1 MTFQEAPTVI
11 NDKGWLVAKLHREAQ
26 LKRLSEKRLSEPKP
40 MESPIKKPISELGLT
55 KLSEGRANFETGKPI
70 QFRWIRDNNDPYL
83 HENDIRPT
91 GFYMRHN
98 VGNITKKGYD
108 KGIIRFHNPLVI
120 EYGGWKQRLSNYFD
134 GKTKKS
140 LSKAIAN
147 EGYDGIVTVHGEHTE
162 DIVNIGMY

>member
-1 MTFQEAPTVI
+1 MSFPEQPTVI

-26 LKRLSEKRLSEPKP
+26 LKRLSEQKPKHMEAP
-40 MESPIKKPISELGLT
+40 MKKPISELRLT
-55 KLSEGRANFETGKPI
+55 TLSEGRAIFETGKSV
-70 QFRWIRDNNDPYL
+70 QFRWMRDKNDPYL

-98 VGNITKKGYD
+98 VGNIIKEGYE
-108 KGIIRFHNPLVI
+108 KGIIRFTNPLVI
-120 EYGGWKQRLSNYFD
+120 EYEEWKQRLSNYFD

-140 LSKAIAN
+140 LSKTISN
-147 EGYDGIVTVHGEHTE
+147 EGYDGIITVYGNHTE